1 MHTPFTDSLSD
12 TCSDYLSID
21 MTHEMVEDEPTHI
34 SRVLALK
41 TSVDKMKSRH
51 EATHE
56 LLQNLINRLGPAQA
70 LNAHSP
76 V

>member
-1 MHTPFTDSLSD
+1 MHAPFKDSLSNAH
-12 TCSDYLSID
+12 SDYLSID
-21 MTHEMVEDEPTHI
+21 VTHEMVKDESAHI
-34 SRVLALK
+34 GQVLALK
-41 TSVDKMKSRH
+41 TSVDEMKSWH

-56 LLQNLINRLGPAQA
+56 LLQNLIDRLGPTQA